1 MRYRSVAF
9 PPSAV
14 PSWWLEVAPLPARGQ
29 GAEALLCA
37 GARLPGGARKLGS
50 ITGLCIRAPW
60 LREARRTPSSWE
72 MLQGGGDSLYSCE
85 REAAHKGSLSEQGA
99 AAQAAGTGGAGPRQA
114 PPEGSALTKPCFQG
128 RSTPAKATTL

>member
-50 ITGLCIRAPW
+50 ITGLCVFEPLGCGKRGGPLLPGRCSKVEGTLCTRVRGKQHTKAPCQS
-60 LREARRTPSSWE
+60 REKQRRQ
-72 MLQGGGDSLYSCE
+72 LGQ
-85 REAAHKGSLSEQGA
+85 
-99 AAQAAGTGGAGPRQA
+99 
-114 PPEGSALTKPCFQG
+114 EGLGQG
-128 RSTPAKATTL
+128 RHHLRALH